1 MIKRLHLLQSLFL
14 MLIYI
19 APVSPSVAQSTD
31 NTSQLSHNL
40 PRTYAAAVDYLIK
53 SMSKEERDF
62 FKTFPRCDFV
72 TFHMGWGMGIR
83 NELGLWGRNDSLLR
97 SCAAHVGV
105 EKIHPD
111 NASGII
117 INGVWEKLN
126 SDVKLTDFNKTEPD
140 KYFDAIISTI
150 DRAKEEGR
158 NEYLASL
165 PDWMY
170 LKGVLFFPNDCDSVR
185 NKKLLAEALK
195 LANLGSKNSFL
206 GTLYIANHSF
216 DVKNSESLL
225 QDYIKNDSTFIEL
238 PSFNYKDAISFN
250 FFIKPDSLEKIKDKV
265 VIYKWNMMTLR
276 DFAVK
281 CYGSLYN
288 KTFYSFADYKG
299 WRDIQGSNYL
309 VKWKYAEELT
319 GDDIN
324 TYMND
329 PLKLLKILLLT
340 GKYFCFDKGSN
351 LLYYS
356 YNNGCEKSIASLI
369 SFMGYQDKQLTDY
382 PYNKSIEH
390 MGSFLDTAYQQ
401 ECYRAVWAL
410 KAAADKLAPEEI
422 INALSEKAVSEY
434 NTNLKTEDLY
444 EYKELAGFLMATE
457 YEKILNYP
465 DKNSAFESCYNYFD
479 KEFISW
485 PMKYFVIDLLFQID
499 SKRAQDIF
507 MVYFKEKPTDGSF
520 SRNGILNSL
529 IRFSFKGNEE
539 FIKNWFWNI
548 QDVGLN
554 YHPTE
559 RSVILHTLKGTSNE
573 THKLYNDIINDS
585 RFKK

>member
-1 MIKRLHLLQSLFL
+1 MIKRTVFIPVALLLLTVFTFRGS
-14 MLIYI
+14 
-19 APVSPSVAQSTD
+19 SSSTLD
-31 NTSQLSHNL
+31 EAKQQDQKNL
-40 PRTYAAAVDYLIK
+40 PKTYDAAVDYLIK
-53 SMSKEERDF
+53 SMSKEDRDF

-83 NELGLWGRNDSLLR
+83 NGLGLWGGNDSLLR
-97 SCAAHVGV
+97 SCAAHVGA

-111 NASGII
+111 NASGIL

-150 DRAKEEGR
+150 DRAKDEGR

-170 LKGVLFFPNDCDSVR
+170 LKGGLFFPNDCDSVR
-185 NKKLLAEALK
+185 NKKLLEEALK
-195 LANLGSKNSFL
+195 LANSGSKNSFL
-206 GTLYIANHSF
+206 GTLYIANHGL
-216 DVKNSESLL
+216 DIKNSESLL

-238 PSFNYKDAISFN
+238 PSFNYKGGPSQSL
-250 FFIKPDSLEKIKDKV
+250 FILPDSNERITGKV
-265 VIYKWNMMTLR
+265 VKYNWNRLSMS

-281 CYGSLYN
+281 CYGSLYD
-288 KTFYSFADYKG
+288 KTFNSVDDYNR
-299 WRDIQGSNYL
+299 WMNTRNSNYL
-309 VKWKYAEELT
+309 VKWKYGEELT
-319 GDDIN
+319 GDDIK
-324 TYMND
+324 TCLND
-329 PLKLLKILLLT
+329 PLKLLQILLLT
-340 GKYFCFDKGSN
+340 GQYFHFDEGSN
-351 LLYYS
+351 FLYYS
-356 YNNGCEKSIASLI
+356 YYDECGKSIATLI
-369 SFMGYQDKQLTDY
+369 SFMGYQDKQPTDY

-410 KAAADKLAPEEI
+410 KATADKLAPEEI

-434 NTNLKTEDLY
+434 NDNLKTEDLY

-465 DKNSAFESCYNYFD
+465 DKNSAFESCYIYFD

-485 PMKYFVIDLLFQID
+485 PMKYFVTDLLFQID
-499 SKRAQDIF
+499 PKRAQDIF
-507 MVYFKEKPTDGSF
+507 MGYFKEKPTDGSF
-520 SRNGILNSL
+520 DRDGILSSI

-539 FIKNWFWNI
+539 FIKNWFWTI

-554 YHPTE
+554 YHPSE
-559 RSVILHTLKGTSNE
+559 KSVILETLKETSDD
-573 THKLYNDIINDS
+573 TRKLYNEIINSS